1 MRQTFS
7 RNGILT
13 RSIAFTVIAFILVGI
28 TTLSFTVRTT
38 HDEAEQASITRLNQL
53 LDTVES
59 TLRVAC
65 FVKDNDLA
73 TEVARGLLSN
83 PEVLRITI
91 AEGNNALA
99 DVRREGKPPLVDD
112 GASSRLERDIT
123 SPFNHREIIG
133 RVTLTPDPAI
143 IASQIGDYIF
153 KQALQLIWQLTLI
166 SGAVVVTLLVFIVR
180 PISAMSRYLHDM
192 DPTTGDRLPIPAGHG
207 KTEIGRLARDVNG
220 LSERLVKALE
230 KEHALRLQREIDENK
245 YHAIFDNAES
255 GIFIVDRQS
264 MLTSWNGAFARLL
277 DIARASEYP
286 GSLLLPDL
294 GWEAPDEIRALL
306 ARVFESG
313 SSHTLDTLIRRRDD
327 ARIWLSLVIS
337 PVGDDLLQGVAYD
350 ISELKEAEASARR
363 EAITDQLTGLANR
376 TGLEALLQT
385 QINQYLL
392 SNSRSFTLLI
402 IDLDKF
408 RQIIEGM
415 GIPAGDEILRV
426 TAVRLSSIVKHN
438 DALARLSSDIFAVL
452 LQNLSNDETIDKV
465 VARIMQVLRQPY
477 LIDGSAINMTASI
490 GITLF
495 PNDGSDAPSL
505 LRHAELAVDK
515 AKAAGGNQA
524 TFFDPT
530 LAEAAEQRRHLEN
543 DLRQAVR
550 EHQFVL
556 YYQPIVDLQRN
567 QLAGAEALIR
577 WRHPERGLVPPD
589 SFIPIVEQSKLINEI
604 GLWVLES
611 ACQTLGEW
619 QAAGLDYHL
628 SINVSGRQIPDGLP
642 PSSIAEVIERHGF
655 RPDRLALEITEGILL
670 SNIGEALAWLRAVK
684 ELGVRTYLDDFG
696 TGYSSLSY
704 LKRFP
709 LDTLKVD
716 RSFVQD
722 MESGNSESLLVEA
735 IIAMA
740 RSLRLSVVAEGVET
754 AEHLQMLRDMGCHYA
769 QGYYLA
775 RPLPA
780 EDFLDASSHVQA
792 LLTPEK
798 RSD

>member
-1 MRQTFS
+1 MRQALS

-13 RSIAFTVIAFILVGI
+13 RSIAFTVIAFVLVGI
-28 TTLSFTVRTT
+28 ATLNFTVRRT
-38 HDEAEQASITRLNQL
+38 HTEAEQTSITRLNQL

-65 FVKDNDLA
+65 FVKDSDLA

-83 PEVLRITI
+83 PEVLRVTI
-91 AEGNNALA
+91 AEGKDTLA
-99 DVRREGKPPLVDD
+99 DVRREGKPPADD
-112 GASSRLERDIT
+112 GASSRLERNIT
-123 SPFNHREIIG
+123 SPFNAREVIG
-133 RVTLTPDPAI
+133 QVTLTPDPAI
-143 IASQIGDYIF
+143 IASQISDHIF
-153 KQALQLIWQLTLI
+153 EQTVQLVWQLTLI

-180 PISAMSRYLHDM
+180 PISTMSRYLHRM
-192 DPTTGDRLPIPAGHG
+192 DPTTGDRLPIPAGHQ
-207 KTEIGRLARDVNG
+207 KTEIGRLASDVNA
-220 LSERLVKALE
+220 LAERLVSALE
-230 KEHALRLQREIDENK
+230 KEHALRLQREVDENK

-264 MLTSWNGAFARLL
+264 MLTSWNSAFARLF

-286 GSLLLPDL
+286 GCLLLPDL
-294 GWEAPDEIRALL
+294 GWEAPDEIRQLL
-306 ARVFESG
+306 TRVFESG
-313 SSHTLDTLIRRRDD
+313 NTHTLDTPIRRRDD
-327 ARIWLSLVIS
+327 ARIWLSLVLS

-376 TGLEALLQT
+376 AGLEALLQN
-385 QINQYLL
+385 QISQYLL

-408 RQIIEGM
+408 RQIIEGI

-452 LQNLSNDETIDKV
+452 LQNLSHDETIDKV

-495 PNDGSDAPSL
+495 PNDGSDPPSL

-524 TFFDPT
+524 TFFDTT

-550 EHQFVL
+550 EEQFVL
-556 YYQPIVDLQRN
+556 YYQAIVDLQRN

-589 SFIPIVEQSKLINEI
+589 SFIPVLEQSKLINEV

-619 QAAGLDYHL
+619 QAAGLDHYL

-642 PSSIAEVIERHGF
+642 PASIADAIKRHGF
-655 RPDRLALEITEGILL
+655 PPERLALEITEGILL

-722 MESGNSESLLVEA
+722 MEPGNSESLLVEA

-754 AEHLQMLRDMGCHYA
+754 AQHLQMLRDMGCHYA

-780 EDFLDASSHVQA
+780 DDFLDASSHIQS
-792 LLTPEK
+792 LLTPDK
-798 RSD
+798 NSG